1 MARFD
6 RQIEMALRLIKKNGE
21 EIIWKSIVEPTVNPA
36 EPWKPDS
43 IDAIEYPA
51 TICFLTVDRVG
62 METLSFQYAKEVPKG
77 LVFGLMGQ
85 VEFEPNLKDVVIR
98 HGVEYRIL
106 NIDILSPNSQI
117 ILYEI
122 IFQQ

>member
-21 EIIWKSIVEPTVNPA
+21 EIVWKSIVEPTVNPA
-36 EPWKPDS
+36 EPWKPTP
-43 IDAIEYPA
+43 IDAVEHSA